1 MLAARAK
8 AQADDKEKETLSS
21 LEQGE
26 TRVIMG
32 KFLFFGILSFS
43 IFCFI
48 LFLFLFLFLFFFK
61 YIYKMMELHLI
72 HLHE

>member
-8 AQADDKEKETLSS
+8 AIANDKEKETLFS

-32 KFLFFGILSFS
+32 KF
-43 IFCFI
+43 
-48 LFLFLFLFLFFFK
+48 
-61 YIYKMMELHLI
+61 
-72 HLHE
+72 

>member
-32 KFLFFGILSFS
+32 KFLFLGILSFS

-48 LFLFLFLFLFFFK
+48 LFLFLFLFFLN
-61 YIYKMMELHLI
+61 IYTK
-72 HLHE
+72 